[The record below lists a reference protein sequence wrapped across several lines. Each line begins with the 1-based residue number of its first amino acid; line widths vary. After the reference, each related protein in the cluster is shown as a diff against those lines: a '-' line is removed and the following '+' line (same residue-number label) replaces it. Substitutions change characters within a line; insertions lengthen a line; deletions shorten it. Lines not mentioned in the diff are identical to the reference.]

1 MTTHTEHLPPLA
13 LVTGASS
20 GIGEE
25 LAKQFAENGFDLIV
39 AAEDDAI
46 DTVAEQLRATGSHV
60 SAVQVDLRRPEE
72 VERLHAVIDGQDR
85 ALDAAALNAGVG
97 RGGAF
102 SDLPLEDEFEIIDLN
117 VRSTVHLAKLLI
129 DDMLVESRGR
139 LLFTSSIASTM
150 PGTYQAVYN
159 ASKSF
164 VQSFAEA

>member
-39 AAEDDAI
+39 TAEDDRI
-46 DTVAEQLRATGSHV
+46 DTVAEQLRSTGIQV
-60 SAVQVDLRRPEE
+60 SAIQADLRRPEE
-72 VERLHAVIDGQDR
+72 GERLHAVIDGQDR

-102 SDLPLEDEFEIIDLN
+102 VDLPIEDEFEIIDLN
-117 VRSTVHLAKLLI
+117 
-129 DDMLVESRGR
+129 
-139 LLFTSSIASTM
+139 
-150 PGTYQAVYN
+150 
-159 ASKSF
+159 
-164 VQSFAEA
+164 